1 MSSKTTRWERTKL
14 QGASAHASA
23 AGATSKSSRLQPA
36 ALVTRELHQAGSRWL
51 RGLLHTCRKGPRTMR
66 QGSMT
71 AVRAASAC
79 LNRRAALPRRC
90 DQRRGQRGGRGLQRQ
105 IQRRFDLK
113 RVLQQRTSRTGR
125 ACRRLWTERALAGY
139 APAAGRTCARL
150 THGLK
155 HAQEKRLRGEQKVG
169 GHAATTLLSYPAAFH
184 RSSAARKARAAGVA
198 EAEVVFGCMER
209 EEEDVVSATMKDMV
223 LAALCAPP
231 AP

>member
-1 MSSKTTRWERTKL
+1 
-14 QGASAHASA
+14 
-23 AGATSKSSRLQPA
+23 
-36 ALVTRELHQAGSRWL
+36 
-51 RGLLHTCRKGPRTMR
+51 
-66 QGSMT
+66 MT

-79 LNRRAALPRRC
+79 LNRRVALPRRC
-90 DQRRGQRGGRGLQRQ
+90 EQRRGRRGGRELQRQ

-113 RVLQQRTSRTGR
+113 RVLQQHTSRTGR
-125 ACRRLWTERALAGY
+125 ACRRLWTERAPAGCP
-139 APAAGRTCARL
+139 PAAGRTCARL

-169 GHAATTLLSYPAAFH
+169 GRAATILLSYPAAFH

-209 EEEDVVSATMKDMV
+209 DEEDNVSATMKDTV